1 LLDEHAAEFQ
11 ESVRRHS
18 DSVGGY
24 VEKTAQRAVDQIE
37 DAQTNAFMIKNV
49 IRDASDCVMLD
60 YVNKYSGKP
69 GFPFFQSVRR
79 DLLWDHEVWL
89 ELDSSCCSL
98 NKDYRDCD
106 GVDPSR
112 NISEH
117 ALCAW
122 NSTNVSYCEMGSR

>member
-89 ELDSSCCSL
+89 ELDSSFHAAEPAQ
-98 NKDYRDCD
+98 
-106 GVDPSR
+106 PSNR
-112 NISEH
+112 V
-117 ALCAW
+117 ALLQAL
-122 NSTNVSYCEMGSR
+122 MKPKQ